1 MDEIDTSI
9 KLNNLTLNKK
19 YELMD
24 LPENLI
30 SIIYSYS
37 MNYNILIHYRIIN
50 KKSKRIIENLIFQN
64 VIIYIIFIQCKDNN
78 QVAEYYKKNL
88 VIFNKDCEEYF
99 RRKIIPYISNAD
111 GLYEL
116 INDENNLYTN
126 FYNYCYNIIND
137 FKNKY
142 GFLLKEKNFQKSLK
156 RCIDKIIIR
165 YFINQFKKKGINE
178 LIFDKL
184 IYKNQTFNFIIS
196 IIKEMN
202 YMTYINLSGFV
213 FENDDAIYDLLN
225 IIDKREEPL
234 TIELKQIFLTRKMIQ
249 IIKDIE
255 LNDIGKVF
263 IIDKKYN
270 GILHQIDKN
279 IVRQN
284 KKTKKQFIYF
294 KKNNEENDNIN

>member
-1 MDEIDTSI
+1 
-9 KLNNLTLNKK
+9 
-19 YELMD
+19 
-24 LPENLI
+24 
-30 SIIYSYS
+30 
-37 MNYNILIHYRIIN
+37 
-50 KKSKRIIENLIFQN
+50 
-64 VIIYIIFIQCKDNN
+64 
-78 QVAEYYKKNL
+78 
-88 VIFNKDCEEYF
+88 
-99 RRKIIPYISNAD
+99 
-111 GLYEL
+111 
-116 INDENNLYTN
+116 
-126 FYNYCYNIIND
+126 
-137 FKNKY
+137 
-142 GFLLKEKNFQKSLK
+142 
-156 RCIDKIIIR
+156 
-165 YFINQFKKKGINE
+165 
-178 LIFDKL
+178 
-184 IYKNQTFNFIIS
+184 
-196 IIKEMN
+196 MN